1 VRGSRYVLT
10 ARAAA
15 DLREARAWS
24 RARWG
29 KELTSRYFDDLHES
43 ARFIAENHAALL
55 GRHELSGGTSLWV
68 YRVREHYIVYE
79 PLAER
84 FIAIVAVLRQGRDIP
99 TILQKWSVPIR
110 RELLEIRA
118 KVKRGEISWP
128 PRSAAK
134 PRRKK

>member
-1 VRGSRYVLT
+1 MRRSRYVLT

-15 DLREARAWS
+15 DLLEARAWS

-29 KELTSRYFDDLHES
+29 KELTRRYFDDLHEG
-43 ARFIAENHAALL
+43 AQFIAENHAALL
-55 GRHELSGGTSLWV
+55 GRHELSGGTSLLV
-68 YRVREHYIVYE
+68 YPVREHYIVYE

-84 FIAIVAVLRQGRDIP
+84 FIAVVAVILQGRYIP
-99 TILQKWSVPIR
+99 TILQKWSAPIR

-118 KVKRGEISWP
+118 KIKRGEISWP
-128 PRSAAK
+128 APSAAK